1 MWWIIDIIV
10 ILFILLCV
18 FYGYKKGLVKVG
30 LKLLNLIIAILITFI
45 LYRTIGDLI
54 INNTQ
59 IDENIEN
66 TILSKLEKN
75 DKKEDKELTEYA
87 LDNAKKVMMPEMTK
101 NLTINII
108 YICTTITLFLL
119 SRLILFIISS
129 CTNVITNLP
138 IIQQCN
144 KVGGIVYGLII
155 GIIIVYTILLI
166 IKMYCQV
173 NPENEANK
181 IIKETLITNTMYSTN
196 IFELFLNN

>member
-45 LYRTIGDLI
+45 LYRPIGDLI

>member
-45 LYRTIGDLI
+45 LYRPIGDFI

-66 TILSKLEKN
+66 TILGKLEKN
-75 DKKEDKELTEYA
+75 DKKEDKEFTEYA
-87 LDNAKKVMMPEMTK
+87 LDNAKKVIMPEMARS
-101 NLTINII
+101 LAINII
-108 YICTTITLFLL
+108 YICITITLFLL

-144 KVGGIVYGLII
+144 KVGGIIYGLII

-173 NPENEANK
+173 NPENQANK
-181 IIKETLITNTMYSTN
+181 IIEETLITKTMYSTN

>member
-10 ILFILLCV
+10 IVFILLCV

-45 LYRTIGDLI
+45 LYRPIGDLI

-87 LDNAKKVMMPEMTK
+87 LDNAKKVIMPEMTK

-129 CTNVITNLP
+129 CTSVITNLP

-144 KVGGIVYGLII
+144 KVGGIVYGMII